1 MASTPLSDIQGRHDY
16 GVPWSSVPG
25 QRSAGV
31 FEDVVVEHTPRDVG
45 KTSRDVLVHAG
56 VFSQIVEP
64 GLRPV
69 VAADHG
75 VLLVPGKDVVVVSE
89 REVGPRLGLSAFE
102 HHGEILAIQRLR
114 RFDPEEPEDRWGDV
128 VGGSVVVA
136 RRPRSLTLRMTDQ
149 ERDVRHL
156 RPERGRELT
165 DDTMFPVSDAVVGEE
180 Y

>member
-69 VAADHG
+69 VATHHG
-75 VLLVPGKDVVVVSE
+75 VLLIPGKDVVVVSE
-89 REVGPRLGLSAFE
+89 REVESGLWLSTFQ
-102 HHGEILAIQRLR
+102 HHGEVLAIQRLQ
-114 RFDPEEPEDRWGDV
+114 RFDPEKPEYRRRDV
-128 VGGSVVVA
+128 VGGGVVVA
-136 RRPRSLTLRMTDQ
+136 RRPRSLTLRMADQ
-149 ERDVRHL
+149 ERNVRNL
-156 RPERGRELT
+156 RPEG
-165 DDTMFPVSDAVVGEE
+165 GG
-180 Y
+180 